1 MGRNFDDYSGFQ
13 YKTTAAYKY
22 AIQCTKVR
30 FASFLSGRFTS
41 MAVMNPPERKKA
53 KRTSVFNRLVSKGLF
68 DHSHVTEFFHYTFC
82 NSNHKSDLFFCSSDK
97 SKACGLKSLAH
108 FSYLSF

>member
-1 MGRNFDDYSGFQ
+1 MIDYITGMLEAGGGAYDPPDFGKSEGAAGQRRRAALLLAPPDFQ
-13 YKTTAAYKY
+13 TLQHAWVY
-22 AIQCTKVR
+22 
-30 FASFLSGRFTS
+30 
-41 MAVMNPPERKKA
+41 
-53 KRTSVFNRLVSKGLF
+53 VFNRLASKGLF
-68 DHSHVTEFFHYTFC
+68 DHGHVTEFFHYTFC